1 MKITDKRL
9 IIDLAKSIKK
19 NKSIADKITKLQIN
33 VSYQKNDENTFVSFN
48 DKEYKCSNDLDINN
62 VILSAIKESS
72 CDCVYYRPKTAENT
86 FTIILYGK
94 PINEFNKLS
103 RLIYRY
109 ADIKIDRN
117 DVLTEYILSDPFYT
131 EYLCYNIKYC
141 LEAINFI
148 KENKKKNN
156 LIIKFVEECDD
167 SYSIRKKIMEMT
179 IKNNKGGIKAEKR
192 ISL

>member
-48 DKEYKCSNDLDINN
+48 DKEYQCSNDLDINN

-109 ADIKIDRN
+109 ADIKIDRDN
-117 DVLTEYILSDPFYT
+117 VLTEYILSDPFYT

-156 LIIKFVEECDD
+156 LIIKFVEECND

-179 IKNNKGGIKAEKR
+179 IKNNKGEIKAEKR

>member
-9 IIDLAKSIKK
+9 IIDLAKYIKK

-48 DKEYKCSNDLDINN
+48 DKEYQCSNDLDINN

-72 CDCVYYRPKTAENT
+72 CDCVYYRPKTTENT

-179 IKNNKGGIKAEKR
+179 IKNNKGEIKAEKR